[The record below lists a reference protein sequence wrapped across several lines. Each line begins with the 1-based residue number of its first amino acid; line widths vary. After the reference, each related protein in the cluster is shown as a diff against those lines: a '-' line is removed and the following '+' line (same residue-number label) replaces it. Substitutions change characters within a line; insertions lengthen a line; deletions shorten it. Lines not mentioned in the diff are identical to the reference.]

1 MKIHRLHCLLLSAL
15 ILLCSC
21 NESKSE
27 SSEQSVSTN
36 TSSISEESTQ
46 ETEPVR
52 YTYRSEADIY
62 DISDIYEEPFY
73 SFHYIGGNM
82 IVGAGQR
89 GDALEDPIM
98 SLYDLSTGEIIQNYL
113 PHDDTE
119 RICRAFFGV
128 RENGEFGLASRFG
141 ECVWF
146 DKEGNYLGLDLWFD
160 GDDISPEYHNLIDG
174 FEGNVRG
181 YSDNGE
187 DLLIYHD
194 YERAVLKDEY
204 CYMMYN
210 RTTGETTEFM
220 VGGKNAAGDEYVSYK
235 IRGFVGKNRIL
246 YQKYTK
252 TKNDAAGDTRKYT
265 LHLLDLSTE
274 EEIVAELEDDI
285 GELWY
290 IRETKNGCAFVMRD
304 RRWLKTMEL
313 SNDGTLTQVGNSF
326 TAVAQWH
333 ELALTFDAT
342 TRTIAVM
349 TQDSAHGGNLTV
361 KLLDADTLIP
371 YASIE
376 IPLEENFFGG
386 NLFICP
392 DGTVQIFAQYRE
404 RANMIL
410 WRPEI

>member
-1 MKIHRLHCLLLSAL
+1 
-15 ILLCSC
+15 
-21 NESKSE
+21 
-27 SSEQSVSTN
+27 
-36 TSSISEESTQ
+36 
-46 ETEPVR
+46 
-52 YTYRSEADIY
+52 
-62 DISDIYEEPFY
+62 
-73 SFHYIGGNM
+73 
-82 IVGAGQR
+82 
-89 GDALEDPIM
+89 
-98 SLYDLSTGEIIQNYL
+98 
-113 PHDDTE
+113 
-119 RICRAFFGV
+119 
-128 RENGEFGLASRFG
+128 
-141 ECVWF
+141 
-146 DKEGNYLGLDLWFD
+146 
-160 GDDISPEYHNLIDG
+160 
-174 FEGNVRG
+174 
-181 YSDNGE
+181 
-187 DLLIYHD
+187 
-194 YERAVLKDEY
+194 
-204 CYMMYN
+204 MMYN

-304 RRWLKTMEL
+304 RRWLKTMEF